1 MQAGATEPLSLLSV
15 YALEAAAPLLA
26 VPPYIHAVHHC
37 ALPTPNTQAAAA
49 CVGRFAPDETRLATV
64 EFLPNIGY
72 IKDDRGELKSI
83 GELLHALRRR
93 GAATCTP
100 RNARPRS
107 VCRRP
112 KAYHRSRLDAAP
124 THLFTHQYLYLYLTT
139 HQATTPPPHF
149 ISSCAVSCAQT
160 WSTSSRG
167 LPRGRS
173 NEPLPAQ

>member
-1 MQAGATEPLSLLSV
+1 MQEPPSRLVFSQ
-15 YALEAAAPLLA
+15 YALEAAAPLPA
-26 VPPYIHAVHHC
+26 VPTRMSKSC

-93 GAATCTP
+93 GAATCTS

-107 VCRRP
+107 LCSRP
-112 KAYHRSRLDAAP
+112 RADP
-124 THLFTHQYLYLYLTT
+124 
-139 HQATTPPPHF
+139 
-149 ISSCAVSCAQT
+149 
-160 WSTSSRG
+160 
-167 LPRGRS
+167 
-173 NEPLPAQ
+173 

>member
-124 THLFTHQYLYLYLTT
+124 THLFTHQYLYSTT
-139 HQATTPPPHF
+139 HQCHHPPPPHF